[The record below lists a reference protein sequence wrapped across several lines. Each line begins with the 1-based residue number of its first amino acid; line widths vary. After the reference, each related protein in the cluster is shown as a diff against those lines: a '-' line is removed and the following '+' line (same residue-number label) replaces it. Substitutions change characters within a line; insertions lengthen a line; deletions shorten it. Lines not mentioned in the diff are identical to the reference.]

1 MDETRR
7 FENAAMTLSRPNQ
20 REREER
26 RTLGRTTT
34 AVGGGYFYCERHRKR
49 FQFHKGCPDCQA
61 RKPSL

>member
-1 MDETRR
+1 MS
-7 FENAAMTLSRPNQ
+7 LSRPNQ

-49 FQFHKGCPDCQA
+49 FQFHKGCPDCNA